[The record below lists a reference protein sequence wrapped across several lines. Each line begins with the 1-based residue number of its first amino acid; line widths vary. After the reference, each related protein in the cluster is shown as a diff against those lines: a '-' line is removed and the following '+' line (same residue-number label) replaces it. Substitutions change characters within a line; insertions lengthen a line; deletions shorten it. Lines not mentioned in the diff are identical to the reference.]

1 MRAFAERIPVHR
13 DALRRGV
20 LVVAL
25 TAVGVGLALT
35 WSTVG
40 IADSDPSVTE
50 GPSIRVDDDVTV
62 ASRDE
67 AVTVIE
73 DVSSVDAVSV
83 RARDDGTIHL
93 ESTERG
99 GLNEAERRRAL
110 AIARDNETVRQA
122 VASLDDPALAVEPVV
137 EIRASSFRTVEI
149 DGTATDVDASGANG
163 AETYAFTVNASSVE
177 QDDGTVV
184 VDRTQE
190 YVDGVA
196 SVRLSDERSG
206 ETRYTIRV
214 DLAAGTVTD
223 VTNWEMAE
231 SAK

>member
-1 MRAFAERIPVHR
+1 VHR
-13 DALRRGV
+13 DVLRRGV

-25 TAVGVGLALT
+25 IAVGVGLALT

-40 IADSDPSVTE
+40 IADGDPSVSE

-62 ASRDE
+62 ASGDK

-83 RARDDGTIHL
+83 RAREDGTIRL
-93 ESTERG
+93 ESSERG
-99 GLNEAERRRAL
+99 GLNETQRTRAL
-110 AIARDNETVRQA
+110 AIARDNETVRRA
-122 VASLDDPALAVEPVV
+122 VGSLEEPVFAVEPVV

-149 DGTATDVDASGANG
+149 DGTATGVDARGVNG
-163 AETYAFTVNASSVE
+163 TETYAFTVNASSVE

-190 YVDGVA
+190 YLDDVA

-214 DLAAGTVTD
+214 DLTTETVTD

-231 SAK
+231 SAR